1 MYYTLKDHQ
10 GSLAAVIHGNT
21 EERLSYDPW
30 GRRRNTT
37 NFGYDNVSHTFDR
50 GYTLHEHYDDFD
62 LINMNGRLYDPIL
75 GRMLSPDVVIQDEQN
90 SQAYNRYSYCFN
102 NPLRIT
108 DPSGYVVR
116 GSRNYFDWN
125 SMVYYDFGNYRSN
138 GSAFNTELSEG
149 KAIPVHDNYT
159 VDDEGYI
166 KLVEKT
172 NDNFDVIYTKDSW
185 DKGKKDNYIIVDK
198 NVLSKKKTNSAEGV
212 NGKKYS
218 FDMYSV
224 NDDITSKDLFEFLAN
239 NTKVEWSQT
248 FIGFNNSGKSII
260 STSHIRNAEAG
271 QGYLLSNGWT
281 IRGHNHSHPFSMK
294 ASKSDLNWANS
305 VQTKFPNVKLQIY
318 FKGEYFEYDKY
329 GILNL
334 PFSNIPE
341 VIIKPE
347 DK

>member
-1 MYYTLKDHQ
+1 
-10 GSLAAVIHGNT
+10 
-21 EERLSYDPW
+21 
-30 GRRRNTT
+30 
-37 NFGYDNVSHTFDR
+37 
-50 GYTLHEHYDDFD
+50 
-62 LINMNGRLYDPIL
+62 
-75 GRMLSPDVVIQDEQN
+75 
-90 SQAYNRYSYCFN
+90 
-102 NPLRIT
+102 
-108 DPSGYVVR
+108 
-116 GSRNYFDWN
+116 
-125 SMVYYDFGNYRSN
+125 
-138 GSAFNTELSEG
+138 
-149 KAIPVHDNYT
+149 
-159 VDDEGYI
+159 
-166 KLVEKT
+166 
-172 NDNFDVIYTKDSW
+172 
-185 DKGKKDNYIIVDK
+185 
-198 NVLSKKKTNSAEGV
+198 
-212 NGKKYS
+212 
-218 FDMYSV
+218 MYSV

-239 NTKVEWSQT
+239 NIKVEWSQT

-281 IRGHNHSHPFSMK
+281 IHGHNHSHPFSMK

>member
-1 MYYTLKDHQ
+1 M
-10 GSLAAVIHGNT
+10 
-21 EERLSYDPW
+21 EERVFK
-30 GRRRNTT
+30 RK
-37 NFGYDNVSHTFDR
+37 
-50 GYTLHEHYDDFD
+50 
-62 LINMNGRLYDPIL
+62 LYDQMLQWKQERDGKTALLIKGARPIFVDMTEL
-75 GRMLSPDVVIQDEQN
+75 GDEPFL
-90 SQAYNRYSYCFN
+90 SQAIEKALKSSLFLAVVCSHSSAHSKWKYHYTIADHLGNARVEFVPQIMQTDPMAEKNYWISPYAYCAN
-102 NPLRIT
+102 NPIKFI
-108 DPSGYVVR
+108 DPTGEEQIRV
-116 GSRNYFDWN
+116 D
-125 SMVYYDFGNYRSN
+125 D
-138 GSAFNTELSEG
+138 
-149 KAIPVHDNYT
+149 KYT

-172 NDNFDVIYTKDSW
+172 NDDFDVIYTKDSW

-281 IRGHNHSHPFSMK
+281 IRGHNHSHPFGMK
-294 ASKSDLNWANS
+294 PSQSDINWANT